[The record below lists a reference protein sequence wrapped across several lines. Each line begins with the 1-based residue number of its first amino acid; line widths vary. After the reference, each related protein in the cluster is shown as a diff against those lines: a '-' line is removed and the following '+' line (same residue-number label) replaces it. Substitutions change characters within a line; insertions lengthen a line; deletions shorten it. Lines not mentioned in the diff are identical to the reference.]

1 MLNTLVVG
9 DTIEFLT
16 AVDDYPPADGWTFKI
31 RIVHRTNSAIT
42 PITLTATTSGTEYL
56 TQVAP
61 STTANWTAGD
71 YSWTSWVEKSGARY
85 VVESG
90 LVELLPNP
98 AAVTTSDLRTHA
110 RIVLD
115 AIEAVIEGRASK
127 DQEEYTIGAR
137 SLKRTPI
144 KELLALRDR
153 YKAEVRREDGG
164 SSKLVVRL

>member
-1 MLNTLVVG
+1 MLNTLIVG
-9 DTIEFLT
+9 DTVEFLT

-31 RIVHRTNSAIT
+31 RVVHRTNAAVT

-56 TQVAP
+56 IQVAP

-71 YSWTSWVEKSGARY
+71 YSWTSWVEKVGARY
-85 VVESG
+85 IVESG
-90 LVELLPNP
+90 LVELLADPGV
-98 AAVTTSDLRTHA
+98 VTTSDLRSHA
-110 RIVLD
+110 RIVLE

-144 KELLALRDR
+144 KELLALRAR
-153 YKAEVRREDGG
+153 YRAEVRAEDGG
-164 SSKLVVRL
+164 SGKVVARL